1 MRFRGILLTAVVVLA
16 ALVAALNWDALTRP
30 VPISLLVATPQG
42 PLALVLLLTIVA
54 LAVLFFLAALLD
66 RAAQLRQVT
75 QLDRQLGA
83 VRSKLEAREREAAGR
98 LEGQFDAALAD
109 VKTQMSALNEEVGAR
124 VDAASTT
131 LESHLVERL
140 LALEAG
146 LQDAMTGMETRGTE
160 RIDALHERVV
170 RVRDELA
177 ADVAQSEDAL
187 ARLVRPAGW
196 EDEGA

>member
-16 ALVAALNWDALTRP
+16 AVVAALNWDALVRP

-75 QLDRQLGA
+75 KLDRQLAA
-83 VRSKLEAREREAAGR
+83 VRSKLEARELEAADLQEGR
-98 LEGQFDAALAD
+98 FDAALAD
-109 VKTQMSALNEEVGAR
+109 VKTQVNALKEGVDAR
-124 VDAASTT
+124 IGAASTT
-131 LESHLVERL
+131 LESHLVERFQ
-140 LALEAG
+140 ALEAG
-146 LQDAMTGMETRGTE
+146 LQDAMTAMETRDKE

-187 ARLVRPAGW
+187 ARLVRPADP

>member
-75 QLDRQLGA
+75 TLDRQLAA
-83 VRSKLEAREREAAGR
+83 VRSKLEARELEAADLQEGR
-98 LEGQFDAALAD
+98 FDAALAD
-109 VKTQMSALNEEVGAR
+109 VKTQVNALKEGMDAR
-124 VDAASTT
+124 IGAASTT
-131 LESHLVERL
+131 LESRLVERFQ
-140 LALEAG
+140 ALEAG
-146 LQDAMTGMETRGTE
+146 LRDAMMAMETRDKE

-187 ARLVRPAGW
+187 ARLVRPADR